1 MSVSRLPP
9 SVYCIPAPFF
19 DSSAPVALTGAIES
33 PALKQPLRAAEEAPK
48 KDVSRG

>member
-19 DSSAPVALTGAIES
+19 DSIAPVALTGAIES
-33 PALKQPLRAAEEAPK
+33 PALKQPLKAAEEALK
-48 KDVSRG
+48 KDACRA